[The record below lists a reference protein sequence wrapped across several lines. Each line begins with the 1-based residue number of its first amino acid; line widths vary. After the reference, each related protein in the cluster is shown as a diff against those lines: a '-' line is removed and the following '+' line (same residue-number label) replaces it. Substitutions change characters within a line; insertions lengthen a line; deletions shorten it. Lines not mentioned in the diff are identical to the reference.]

1 MCVTAGSSMR
11 CSGYRTSMRLRAIR
25 WSERVGKGLSSKT
38 CSRPRRKEQWQASIA
53 PRRGLKSTWRSE
65 EHTSELQSLMRNSYA
80 VLCLKKKKKAHTS
93 NSCKSKAPRKD
104 HNTHSRSY
112 NQCQNN
118 KE

>member
-53 PRRGLKSTWRSE
+53 PRRGLKSTWCLNCPAEKSGQFKHQRSE
-65 EHTSELQSLMRNSYA
+65 EHTSELQSLMRISYA
-80 VLCLKKKKKAHTS
+80 AFSMKKKKKHINTIHTYR
-93 NSCKSKAPRKD
+93 PTVQ
-104 HNTHSRSY
+104 NT
-112 NQCQNN
+112 
-118 KE
+118 